1 MATSDEK
8 NRVRAAAVE
17 AIGELRA
24 ERSEEILRA
33 VIESDQD
40 EGVKR
45 TAEEA
50 LEDLQRGGFDD
61 E

>member
-1 MATSDEK
+1 M
-8 NRVRAAAVE
+8 E

-45 TAEEA
+45 AAEEA
-50 LEDLQRGGFDD
+50 IEDLQRGGFDD